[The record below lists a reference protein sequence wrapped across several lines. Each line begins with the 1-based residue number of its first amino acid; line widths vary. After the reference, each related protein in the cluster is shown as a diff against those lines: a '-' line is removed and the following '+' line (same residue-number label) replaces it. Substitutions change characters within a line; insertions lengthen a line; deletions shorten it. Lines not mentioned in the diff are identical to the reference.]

1 MFGATLYFK
10 LEISA
15 IPKCAENLTDIW
27 LEWVNAVIPVN
38 ESTNSTPPME
48 MVYAPIESLFV
59 HNGYHSPSASE
70 CLDSQC
76 TEGNAS

>member
-1 MFGATLYFK
+1 MFGATHYFR
-10 LEISA
+10 LGISA
-15 IPKCAENLTDIW
+15 IPKCNENLTDIW

-38 ESTNSTPPME
+38 ESINSTPLME
-48 MVYAPIESLFV
+48 MVYAPIVSVFV

-70 CLDSQC
+70 YLDSQC